1 MAATRALVHVPPEIR
16 AGQPF
21 ELRTTLAHP
30 METGYRRDGEGRLLP
45 RQIVRRME
53 VFVNAEPAFAA
64 ELHPAIAANPF
75 MAFSLVLAASARL
88 EIRWTGD
95 RDFSH
100 TEVRE
105 LVVT

>member
-16 AGQPF
+16 AGKPF
-21 ELRTTLAHP
+21 DVRTTLAHP

-45 RQIVRRME
+45 RQIVRRMD
-53 VFVNAEPAFAA
+53 VFVNGEAAFAA
-64 ELHPAIAANPF
+64 DLHPAIAANPF
-75 MAFSLVLAASARL
+75 MAFTLVLAASARL

-95 RDFSH
+95 GDFSH
-100 TEVRE
+100 SEVRE